1 MVYQSVGSWP
11 LEIHHDTPWLV
22 DFRQVQIQVDSI
34 GAMTHLPEDAFSGH
48 HVRLPPRIPVVQGK
62 TRKLNGDKCKSH
74 RICETQHVKSR
85 LLEVC

>member
-11 LEIHHDTPWLV
+11 LEIHHDTPWL

-48 HVRLPPRIPVVQGK
+48 HVRLSRIPVVQGK
-62 TRKLNGDKCKSH
+62 NSQANGDKCKNHIESA
-74 RICETQHVKSR
+74 RPGM
-85 LLEVC
+85 